1 MNWVDIAAI
10 VIVVFSALLGLLRGL
25 TREVLSVIA
34 WVGAAVIA
42 IWAGPSVTPTLNGW
56 IANPDIAGPAAYAL
70 VFVVAL
76 VFLSVVG
83 GIIANVVEVSALSG
97 IDRTLG
103 VVFGLV
109 RGAVLISL
117 AYIGL
122 SKAVVPDRWPAPLMQ
137 ARTTPFAYDG
147 ATRIASLL
155 PTDWGLTVPPPPSAA
170 PPPPQGGA
178 TGAP

>member
-10 VIVVFSALLGLLRGL
+10 VIVVFSALLGFLRGL

-34 WVGAAVIA
+34 WVGAAIIA
-42 IWAGPSVTPTLNGW
+42 IWAAPSVTPTLNQW

-76 VFLSVVG
+76 VFLSVIG
-83 GIIANVVEVSALSG
+83 GIIANVVEVSALGG

-103 VVFGLV
+103 IVFGLV

-122 SKAVVPDRWPAPLMQ
+122 SKAVVPDRWPAPLTQ
-137 ARTTPFAYDG
+137 ARTTPLAYDG
-147 ATRIASLL
+147 AIRIASLL
-155 PTDWGLTVPPPPSAA
+155 PSDWGLSVPPPPVAA
-170 PPPPQGGA
+170 PALPQGG
-178 TGAP
+178 TP